1 VDIDETRGVL
11 FELDNNYDEKYKFL
25 SKIFKLPVMVK
36 DPDIDELAE
45 SLDTI
50 PSDTIPSDTI
60 PSDTIPSDTIPSDTI
75 PSDTIPSDTIPSD
88 TIPSDTI
95 PSDTIPANVL
105 RKVSSVITDS
115 IFNVWREDFE
125 QFESTLAADS
135 DEDFFDYI
143 DVQSLI
149 DYFIVNNMAR
159 NSEVSGPKSVF
170 MYKDSIGGK
179 YKMGPVWDFDWA
191 YTWQGDEG
199 SGSPTMYLLYE
210 YDTGGEFFIRMLSDE
225 RVQNLYD
232 ERLHYFRDELF
243 PQLMDYIDEY
253 ADMIEASAAANGEL
267 WPEVGN
273 GKPASTA
280 TFRANVEALKEW
292 LVKRLDY
299 IDEVV
304 GHGLYYTE

>member
-1 VDIDETRGVL
+1 
-11 FELDNNYDEKYKFL
+11 
-25 SKIFKLPVMVK
+25 
-36 DPDIDELAE
+36 
-45 SLDTI
+45 
-50 PSDTIPSDTI
+50 
-60 PSDTIPSDTIPSDTI
+60 
-75 PSDTIPSDTIPSD
+75 
-88 TIPSDTI
+88 
-95 PSDTIPANVL
+95 
-105 RKVSSVITDS
+105 
-115 IFNVWREDFE
+115 
-125 QFESTLAADS
+125 
-135 DEDFFDYI
+135 
-143 DVQSLI
+143 
-149 DYFIVNNMAR
+149 
-159 NSEVSGPKSVF
+159 

-243 PQLMDYIDEY
+243 PLLMDYIDEY

-267 WPEVGN
+267 WQEVGN

-292 LVKRLDY
+292 LVKRLEY